1 MKIAITGHRPNKL
14 GNDYNLTS
22 PLLKKIESKL
32 QSIIDDKKPTL
43 LITGM
48 ALGIDTL
55 WAKLAIKN
63 NIPFIAAIPCEGHES
78 RWPDSSKK
86 IYYEILTNPLCT
98 IHYVSE
104 EAYTNC
110 CMQKRNEYMV
120 DECDLLI
127 AVWDGTAGGTYN
139 CVKYAK
145 EQKREIIRIKPN
157 EI

>member
-14 GNDYNLTS
+14 GNDYNFTG
-22 PLLKKIESKL
+22 PLMKKITVKL
-32 QSIIDDKKPTL
+32 QSIIEDKKPNL
-43 LITGM
+43 IITGM

-55 WAKLAIKN
+55 WANLAIKN

-86 IYYEILTNPLCT
+86 IYYEILIHPLCT

-104 EAYTNC
+104 DTYTAW

-120 DECDLLI
+120 DECDLLV
-127 AVWDGTAGGTYN
+127 AVWDGTPGGTYN

-145 EQKREIIRIKPN
+145 EQKKEIIRINPN